1 MPNLFTSSSNLSAI
15 AEQNVVGEGTRDPI
29 PPQSQG
35 RMFYIGE

>member
-15 AEQNVVGEGTRDPI
+15 AERSVVKGGDAQPRSPAVT
-29 PPQSQG
+29 G